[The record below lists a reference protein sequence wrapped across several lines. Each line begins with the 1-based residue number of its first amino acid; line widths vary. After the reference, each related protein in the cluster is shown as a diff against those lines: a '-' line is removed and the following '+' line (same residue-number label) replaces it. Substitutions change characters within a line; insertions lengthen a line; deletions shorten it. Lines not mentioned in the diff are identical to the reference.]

1 MCERRLE
8 VIKQIGLVL
17 IVLGLAGCGAQP
29 AGQQPQVPA
38 AVAALI
44 EDLKSQP
51 VANPPAYVASYEYS
65 GQVVYYVPPRCCDI
79 FGNLYD
85 GQGQL
90 ICHPDGGIAGHG
102 DGRCP
107 DFFSQRKKEAVLWR
121 DTRSPA

>member
-1 MCERRLE
+1 VSDRRLQ
-8 VIKQIGLVL
+8 VIKQIGLLL
-17 IVLGLAGCGAQP
+17 IMLGIAACGAQP

-38 AVAALI
+38 AVTALI

-51 VANPPAYVASYEYS
+51 VANPPAYVASYEYA

-85 GQGQL
+85 SQGQL

-107 DFFSQRKKEAVLWR
+107 DFLSQRKNETVLWR

>member
-1 MCERRLE
+1 VCERRLE
-8 VIKQIGLVL
+8 IIKQIGLVL
-17 IVLGLAGCGAQP
+17 MVLGLAACGAQP
-29 AGQQPQVPA
+29 AGQHPQVPA
-38 AVAALI
+38 AVTALI

-65 GQVVYYVPPRCCDI
+65 GQVVYYVPPRCCDV

-102 DGRCP
+102 DGRCR
-107 DFFSQRKKEAVLWR
+107 DFFSERKNEAVLWR